1 MPSDPSAAAPLAAEL
16 SETELEQLAWNVAGE
31 LVVGDCVALRG
42 ALGAGKTTFA
52 RALVRALLN
61 DLAHDVPSPTFALRQ
76 DYASPR
82 GAVVHLDLYR
92 ITDAS
97 ELDELGFE
105 ESAPRA
111 ITIIEWP
118 ERAEAALPPARFEVR
133 LQNGSRADVRHV
145 TLTGFGG
152 AVPRAS
158 RLAGIWPADWT
169 D

>member
-1 MPSDPSAAAPLAAEL
+1 MPGDPTKAPLLAVTL
-16 SETELEQLAWNVAGE
+16 SETQLQELAVSLAGV
-31 LVVGDCVALRG
+31 LVPGDCVALRG

-61 DLAHDVPSPTFALRQ
+61 DPAHDVPSPTFALRQ
-76 DYASPR
+76 DYAGPR

-92 ITDAS
+92 VTDVR

-105 ESAPRA
+105 ESAPQA

-145 TLTGFGG
+145 TLTGFG
-152 AVPRAS
+152 AAAPRVS
-158 RLAGIWPADWT
+158 HVVGNR
-169 D
+169 